1 MELIFR
7 CLGLI
12 TMAALGA
19 VLHWRTISY
28 LLIPLP
34 VLALVYGV
42 FLPESPIWKK
52 ARAAG
57 DLENHP
63 LIEDPVPEE
72 KNTSWIRMLAR
83 RSVID
88 CCLPGTN
95 LKS

>member
-19 VLHWRTISY
+19 LLHWRTISY

-34 VLALVYGV
+34 VLALVYGT
-42 FLPESPIWKK
+42 FLPESPIWK

-57 DLENHP
+57 DPENQP
-63 LIEDPVPEE
+63 LMEHPVPEE
-72 KNTSWIRMLAR
+72 KNASWIRMLAC

-88 CCLPGTN
+88 CCLPGRN